1 MAARLMLA
9 LATASAA
16 KPQTADAPDP
26 LWLRYEPVPNAS
38 LYSTIRSVAVRA
50 DAATCQED
58 KVALQGIADEL
69 STALSGLLGRDVPSA
84 CCCAGDVAEDDGAVT
99 VAVDAAALE
108 DGGASTVAVDAGAK
122 FAREGYAVERARVEA
137 ATASGA
143 WYGAFKLLSYV
154 QRRLPLPERDA
165 SAPAMELR
173 AWNLWD
179 TLSGVVERGNAGNS
193 LVWPYALYDD
203 DNPPHPAQLYVA
215 TACNSYLG
223 LRLCSSSPLGQN
235 LQWQL
240 STVAIDGSRHAH
252 R

>member
-1 MAARLMLA
+1 MMWAARLVT
-9 LATASAA
+9 LATAAAA

-84 CCCAGDVAEDDGAVT
+84 CCCAGDVAEDDGA
-99 VAVDAAALE
+99 L
-108 DGGASTVAVDAGAK
+108 TVAVDAGAN
-122 FAREGYAVERARVEA
+122 FAREGYAVEHARVEA

-165 SAPAMELR
+165 SAPAMGSV
-173 AWNLWD
+173 LW
-179 TLSGVVERGNAGNS
+179 
-193 LVWPYALYDD
+193 P
-203 DNPPHPAQLYVA
+203 
-215 TACNSYLG
+215 
-223 LRLCSSSPLGQN
+223 
-235 LQWQL
+235 
-240 STVAIDGSRHAH
+240 
-252 R
+252 

>member
-1 MAARLMLA
+1 MAARLAFA
-9 LATASAA
+9 LAVAAVSA

-84 CCCAGDVAEDDGAVT
+84 CCCAGDVDDGA
-99 VAVDAAALE
+99 L
-108 DGGASTVAVDAGAK
+108 TVAVDAGAN
-122 FAREGYAVERARVEA
+122 FAREGYAVEHARVEA

-165 SAPAMELR
+165 SAPAMGSV
-173 AWNLWD
+173 LW
-179 TLSGVVERGNAGNS
+179 
-193 LVWPYALYDD
+193 P
-203 DNPPHPAQLYVA
+203 
-215 TACNSYLG
+215 
-223 LRLCSSSPLGQN
+223 
-235 LQWQL
+235 
-240 STVAIDGSRHAH
+240 
-252 R
+252 